1 MVISPFAFGLLLA
14 AKIPI
19 GYSDLILPINY
30 YFKKMNHNFCEVFVN
45 FLNYS
50 ENYIILAERAI
61 VFIAHFH
68 VKYAAFMLHYINI

>member
-1 MVISPFAFGLLLA
+1 MTA
-14 AKIPI
+14 
-19 GYSDLILPINY
+19 N
-30 YFKKMNHNFCEVFVN
+30 NFREDFVN

-61 VFIAHFH
+61 VFKAHFH

>member
-1 MVISPFAFGLLLA
+1 MLMPSIFGN
-14 AKIPI
+14 
-19 GYSDLILPINY
+19 D
-30 YFKKMNHNFCEVFVN
+30 FMN

>member
-1 MVISPFAFGLLLA
+1 M
-14 AKIPI
+14 KT
-19 GYSDLILPINY
+19 
-30 YFKKMNHNFCEVFVN
+30 VFLFSGQGSHYPGMGMN

-50 ENYIILAERAI
+50 ENCIILAERAI

>member
-1 MVISPFAFGLLLA
+1 MTA
-14 AKIPI
+14 
-19 GYSDLILPINY
+19 N
-30 YFKKMNHNFCEVFVN
+30 NFCEDFVN

-61 VFIAHFH
+61 VFKAHFH